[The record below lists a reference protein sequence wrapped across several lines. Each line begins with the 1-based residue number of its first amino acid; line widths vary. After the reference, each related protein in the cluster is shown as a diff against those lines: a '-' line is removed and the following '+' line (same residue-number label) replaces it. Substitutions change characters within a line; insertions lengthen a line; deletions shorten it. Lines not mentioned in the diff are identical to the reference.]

1 MLCTEEALIFL
12 SPLAAYSI
20 KKTVFPVALLYGCR
34 NIREDEGGLCMFNN
48 MVLKKIC
55 GTKRREV
62 TGNFW
67 TVQVLVFILGQGSLY
82 MME

>member
-1 MLCTEEALIFL
+1 MGL
-12 SPLAAYSI
+12 SM
-20 KKTVFPVALLYGCR
+20 C
-34 NIREDEGGLCMFNN
+34 NN

-67 TVQVLVFILGQGSLY
+67 TVRVIAFILGQGSLY